1 MQVRHHILKQWR
13 VSVEVCEKGLHSAA
27 GQAACSAIDETVDW
41 YVWDMICDS
50 VYFGIADHLPE
61 MRK

>member
-1 MQVRHHILKQWR
+1 MQVRHHILKWWR
-13 VSVEVCEKGLHSAA
+13 VSVEVCEEGLHSAA
-27 GQAACSAIDETVDW
+27 GQAVCSAIDEIVDSH
-41 YVWDMICDS
+41 VWDMICDS